1 MSIRHLLEPQRA
13 YIGSKLNENSLQMI
27 MIWEELYIMR
37 SNEQM
42 GVMLNSYPSTS
53 ILNKKKRYSVPL
65 KEERIALIFSGSV
78 KRNLQNKVF
87 TARLER

>member
-1 MSIRHLLEPQRA
+1 MKFTIICEVQMRIS
-13 YIGSKLNENSLQMI
+13 SLYHAKSLPFHVLI
-27 MIWEELYIMR
+27 
-37 SNEQM
+37 EQE
-42 GVMLNSYPSTS
+42 
-53 ILNKKKRYSVPL
+53 KRYSIPL

>member
-1 MSIRHLLEPQRA
+1 MRISSLFYTKYLSFHILIEKEKSYSI
-13 YIGSKLNENSLQMI
+13 
-27 MIWEELYIMR
+27 
-37 SNEQM
+37 
-42 GVMLNSYPSTS
+42 
-53 ILNKKKRYSVPL
+53 PL

>member
-1 MSIRHLLEPQRA
+1 MKFTITCEVQMRIS
-13 YIGSKLNENSLQMI
+13 SLYHAKSLPFHVFI
-27 MIWEELYIMR
+27 
-37 SNEQM
+37 EQ
-42 GVMLNSYPSTS
+42 
-53 ILNKKKRYSVPL
+53 KKRYSIPL

>member
-1 MSIRHLLEPQRA
+1 MKFTVICDVQMRIS
-13 YIGSKLNENSLQMI
+13 SLYHAKRLPFHVLI
-27 MIWEELYIMR
+27 
-37 SNEQM
+37 EQE
-42 GVMLNSYPSTS
+42 
-53 ILNKKKRYSVPL
+53 KRYSIPL

>member
-1 MSIRHLLEPQRA
+1 MGIS
-13 YIGSKLNENSLQMI
+13 SLYHAKSLPFHVLI
-27 MIWEELYIMR
+27 EKE
-37 SNEQM
+37 
-42 GVMLNSYPSTS
+42 
-53 ILNKKKRYSVPL
+53 KRYSIPL